1 MSEVPDNNL
10 LMGFLRDIRDTA
22 IDVFHDKVREF
33 NKDKTMDAH
42 DVLTSAAA
50 AAVDHAIAG
59 TVDTVY
65 NHPSLYVEEQTVQVT
80 PGSDTCKVTTQFHP
94 GLAEMYLNEVST

>member
-1 MSEVPDNNL
+1 MSTTDNDL
-10 LMGFLRDIRDTA
+10 LLGFLKDIRDTA
-22 IDVFHDKVREF
+22 VDVFHDKVHEF
-33 NKDKTMDAH
+33 NKVKTMDAH

-50 AAVDHAIAG
+50 AAVDHAIAS
-59 TVDTVY
+59 TVDTVF

-80 PGSDTCKVTTQFHP
+80 LGSDTCKITTQFRP